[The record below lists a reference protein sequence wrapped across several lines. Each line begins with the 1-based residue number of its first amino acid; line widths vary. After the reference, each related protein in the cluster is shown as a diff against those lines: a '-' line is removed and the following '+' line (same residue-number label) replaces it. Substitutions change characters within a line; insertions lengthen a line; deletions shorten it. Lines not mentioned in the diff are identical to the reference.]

1 MSEVIN
7 NMKTRRSIRK
17 YKPDMIP
24 EDVLNRIIEAGTYA
38 ATGMGKQSPII
49 IAVTNKEI
57 RDKFSKMN
65 AEIMGVDSDPFYG
78 APVVLIVLADKAR
91 PTYVYD
97 GSLVMGN
104 LMLAAHAEGIGSCW
118 IQGRNR
124 EAADG
129 SSSEEYLRELLHF
142 PQRLRLEASLSLG
155 MPAATPAPHSL
166 EELKTEKV
174 HEEAMDAHLLVNVRY
189 TLKPGTREEF
199 LKKFEEIEAAPC
211 SRKEP
216 GNLRYDYF
224 CPEDDADAM
233 CLIEEWTDTE
243 AQKIHGATPH
253 YQKLAALKKEYVLHM
268 DLVKTY
274 IDSIPP
280 AVTSE

>member
-1 MSEVIN
+1 MNTMSAEQTGVSYENARVNLELSWRFYQMSEVIN

-17 YKPDMIP
+17 YKPDMVQ

-118 IQGRNR
+118 IHR
-124 EAADG
+124 AK
-129 SSSEEYLRELLHF
+129 EEFESAEGKAFLK
-142 PQRLRLEASLSLG
+142 SLG
-155 MPAATPAPHSL
+155 IEGDYEGIGHCVLGYVDGEEPKAMP
-166 EELKTEKV
+166 
-174 HEEAMDAHLLVNVRY
+174 
-189 TLKPGTREEF
+189 
-199 LKKFEEIEAAPC
+199 
-211 SRKEP
+211 RKE
-216 GNLRYDYF
+216 N
-224 CPEDDADAM
+224 
-233 CLIEEWTDTE
+233 
-243 AQKIHGATPH
+243 
-253 YQKLAALKKEYVLHM
+253 YVYC
-268 DLVKTY
+268 VK
-274 IDSIPP
+274 
-280 AVTSE
+280 

>member
-1 MSEVIN
+1 MNTMSAEQTRVSYENARVNLELSWRFYQMSEVIN
-7 NMKTRRSIRK
+7 NLKTRRSIRK

-24 EDVLNRIIEAGTYA
+24 DDVLNRIIEAGTYA

-118 IQGRNR
+118 IHR
-124 EAADG
+124 AK
-129 SSSEEYLRELLHF
+129 EEFESAEGKAFLK
-142 PQRLRLEASLSLG
+142 SLG
-155 MPAATPAPHSL
+155 IEGDYEGIGHCVLGYTDGEEPKAMP
-166 EELKTEKV
+166 
-174 HEEAMDAHLLVNVRY
+174 
-189 TLKPGTREEF
+189 
-199 LKKFEEIEAAPC
+199 
-211 SRKEP
+211 RKE
-216 GNLRYDYF
+216 N
-224 CPEDDADAM
+224 
-233 CLIEEWTDTE
+233 
-243 AQKIHGATPH
+243 
-253 YQKLAALKKEYVLHM
+253 YVYC
-268 DLVKTY
+268 VK
-274 IDSIPP
+274 
-280 AVTSE
+280 